1 LTSSTL
7 YIDHDRGLQRLHPL
21 TKLVV
26 TLFLVV
32 LAFLLPSMWAG
43 YVVFLLGVVPLALW
57 GGILR
62 PLWSALWKIV
72 LPFAISMFVIQGLFW
87 TGGTP
92 VVSLG
97 PLSLKAEGLVF
108 ATTIT
113 GRLLAIMGSFLLFS
127 LGTPPDDLMI
137 SLEERGVPNSVTY
150 IILST
155 IQLVPGLQV
164 RAGKIRDAQRARG
177 LETEGNIFQRMR
189 SMLPLVEP
197 LVLGSII
204 DVDERAIA
212 LEARGFSS
220 NTPKT
225 FFRTVEDRRW
235 EQIFRWALLILSVI
249 LILVR
254 LFWPLISRYWGD
266 GG

>member
-1 LTSSTL
+1 MTSSTL
-7 YIDHDRGLQRLHPL
+7 YIDHDRGLQRLNPL
-21 TKLVV
+21 TKLVIS
-26 TLFLVV
+26 LFLIV
-32 LAFLLPSMWAG
+32 LALVLSSMWSG

-87 TGGTP
+87 TDGTP
-92 VVSLG
+92 VASLG

-220 NTPKT
+220 DTQKT

-235 EQIFRWALLILSVI
+235 EQILRWVLLIICVI
-249 LILVR
+249 LILLR
-254 LFWPLISRYWGD
+254 IFWPLINRFV
-266 GG
+266 GGSG